1 MIGIGGGRTSKRV
14 AILYNLT
21 ERLEY
26 GEYRDLKAEKSIIEE
41 MRAVEDS
48 VLELGYECCIMA
60 IKDDI
65 LPVITWLK
73 KIRPLCVINLCESVY
88 GNSAM
93 EMNVPALLDLMRIP
107 YTGNGPMALG
117 TCVNKGLVKDRLRAH
132 GIQTPDYAVFTEK
145 TIIKRPLIGFP
156 MIVKP
161 LHEDGS
167 LGVTWKNVVY
177 GVDTLEYM
185 IGYILDTYHQ
195 PALVEKYIEG
205 RELQVMIL
213 DIGGK
218 PTALPISEIDYSHFP
233 REKPPIC
240 SYEAKWEFDSDE
252 CKTST
257 PVCPATITQELSEE
271 LQIIGLQVYKLMGC
285 KSYARM
291 DTRVNSE
298 IYVIELNPNMDISP
312 GSGASNTMR
321 AAGLSYTDFVKI
333 IIDGAIN
340 DF

>member
-1 MIGIGGGRTSKRV
+1 MIGLNGGRTNKRV
-14 AILYNLT
+14 AILYNLI
-21 ERLEY
+21 ERLSY
-26 GEYRDLKAEKSIIEE
+26 GTDRDIKAEQNIVQEV
-41 MRAVEDS
+41 RAVEDS
-48 VLELGYECCIMA
+48 VLALGYECCVLA
-60 IKDDI
+60 IKNDI
-65 LPVITWLK
+65 YSIISWLK
-73 KIRPLCVINLCESVY
+73 KMKPVCVVNLVETIY
-88 GNSAM
+88 DDPQK
-93 EMNVPALLDLMRIP
+93 EMHIPALLELLHIP

-117 TCVNKGLVKDRLRAH
+117 SCLNKELVKDRLRAH
-132 GIQTPDYAVFTEK
+132 GIQTPDYAVFHEK
-145 TIIKRPLIGFP
+145 TIIKRPLINFP

-177 GVDTLEYM
+177 DIKSLEEMIEYM
-185 IGYILDTYHQ
+185 LDTYHQ
-195 PALVEKYIEG
+195 PALVEKYVEG

-213 DIGGK
+213 DIGGR
-218 PTALPISEIDYSHFP
+218 PTTLPVSEIDYSHFP
-233 REKPPIC
+233 KDKPPIC
-240 SYEAKWEFDSDE
+240 SYEAKWEFDSEE
-252 CKTST
+252 CKTSIPT
-257 PVCPATITQELSEE
+257 CPANITPGLSDE
-271 LQIIGLQVYKLMGC
+271 LQLIGLQVYKLMGC

-312 GSGASNTMR
+312 GSGASNTMK